1 MGCHENVTAL
11 LLPAQDEGTTNTAWP
26 WENRPTYS
34 THNDRLHGELR
45 RLLEQSTYKPETV
58 SAAATYITTWPTS
71 TGRPLYHRSPVSSV
85 CGTVCFCHF
94 LLFLSLCK
102 SHARARTHTYTRAGA
117 LSFSLTHTA
126 TLTHTH
132 TPSLSNTHTHCYSN
146 THTLPSLSQTHTH
159 CYSNSHTLPLS
170 QTHTHTQLL

>member
-1 MGCHENVTAL
+1 MTHGARCQCQVNERLHRFRNNITTTPVFGCHENVTAL
-11 LLPAQDEGTTNTAWP
+11 LLPAQDEGTCNHAAWP
-26 WENRPTYS
+26 WENCPTYS

-58 SAAATYITTWPTS
+58 SVAATYITTWPTS

-102 SHARARTHTYTRAGA
+102 ISRARARTHTRARA
-117 LSFSLTHTA
+117 LSLSL
-126 TLTHTH
+126 
-132 TPSLSNTHTHCYSN
+132 
-146 THTLPSLSQTHTH
+146 
-159 CYSNSHTLPLS
+159 CYSNSHTHSLS
-170 QTHTHTQLL
+170 FKHTHTLLF